1 MTVHDVFEYKK
12 NEHSSPDDVN
22 QAVLQACDFMER
34 IYEEGYYVTL
44 SIHREWSEHNPEIT
58 GEFAKPRVYRWY
70 LKREL
75 KKLLEMGATI
85 RISKARQLLALND
98 PKLLD
103 FVDEEEMDFTNKKMF
118 LFRPERIDLSL
129 DRLEHYTGTK
139 AEDFQRYILFTN
151 YDMHVEVFRQ
161 KFPDCVVPVREGV
174 QMPAYHHKL
183 DDNMGVSLVNIG
195 VGPSN
200 AKTCTDH
207 IAVLRPDVMIMVGH
221 CGGLRNHQEIGDFV
235 LASGYMRADHVLDA
249 DMPLSVPIIPNY
261 TLNIMLKNVLDQYK
275 MEYRIGTVYTTAN
288 RNWEF
293 SQRRSVS
300 GIHTSRSIA
309 IDMESATVA
318 TNGFRYRIPNAT
330 LLCVSDKPLH
340 GKPKL
345 SGAAQSF
352 YQNSKEKHL
361 EIVLDA
367 IELSKQNHPQ
377 GLPNASIRS
386 ANEPLM
392 GGGDD

>member
-1 MTVHDVFEYKK
+1 MQYSFEYIKTDK
-12 NEHSSPDDVN
+12 CTEEDISK
-22 QAVLQACDFMER
+22 AVLKACDCLEQ
-34 IYEEGYYVTL
+34 IYDSGFYPKLTVK
-44 SIHREWSEHNPEIT
+44 REWSEHNPDIT
-58 GEFAKPRVYRWY
+58 GEFAKPKVYRWY
-70 LKREL
+70 LNREL
-75 KKLLEMGATI
+75 RKLINMGARITI
-85 RISKARQLLALND
+85 TPSNKILKLNN
-98 PKLLD
+98 PALLD
-103 FVDEEEMDFTNKKMF
+103 FLDEDDMDFTMKKLF

-139 AEDFQRYILFTN
+139 AEDFQRFILFTN
-151 YDMHVEVFRQ
+151 YDMHVEVFKH
-161 KFPDCVVPVREGV
+161 KFPDCVKPSRDGV

-183 DDNMGVSLVNIG
+183 DDNLGFSLVNIG

-207 IAVLRPDVMIMVGH
+207 IAVLRPDLMVMVGH

-235 LASGYMRADHVLDA
+235 LASGYMRADHVLDE
-249 DMPLSVPIIPNY
+249 DIPLSVPIIPNY
-261 TLNIMLKNVLDQYK
+261 SLNLYLKETLERYGMN
-275 MEYRIGTVYTTAN
+275 YRIGTVYTTAN

-293 SQRRSVS
+293 SKKRSI
-300 GIHTSRSIA
+300 GEIHISRSIGV
-309 IDMESATVA
+309 DMESATVA

-367 IELSKQNHPQ
+367 IKMIRTANPD

-392 GGGDD
+392 GGPGI